1 MANPSIVGN
10 HIMFQLPR
18 FVSPDLLSSFCCFS
32 PVHVFAAAR
41 LEPLTVGFSNITAT
55 YAPLWIAVEEHV
67 GVKYGLDL
75 KAIYAGRVRPQQL
88 LATGEVPIVI
98 ASGTGTMTSHIV
110 GIKDQVL
117 IATITS
123 KIGTSLFAKA
133 DIKNVEDLKGKTIA
147 TGRPAAFLD
156 ATVRYV
162 LRSKFGLIPDR
173 DVKLLPT
180 GEPYLGLQAL
190 ERGVVDAAA
199 MSIPHLFIARK
210 AGFRELISFDKLG
223 VEYPYTS
230 VVVLRQT
237 AAKNPE
243 LVERF
248 LKCIVEGIHLFK
260 TNKAK
265 TLAAFKRYMKGAD
278 DDILEESYQHTR
290 ATIDD
295 APHPSLQVVKG
306 GLEML
311 SLQYPQAK
319 QTDASLIIEPS
330 FMKKIEDSGFIKS
343 LYKK

>member
-1 MANPSIVGN
+1 MNFLASFLTVA
-10 HIMFQLPR
+10 
-18 FVSPDLLSSFCCFS
+18 LLLISGQ
-32 PVHVFAAAR
+32 VFAAAR
-41 LEPLTVGFSNITAT
+41 LEPLTVGYSNITAT
-55 YAPLWIAVEEHV
+55 YAPLWIAVEEHI
-67 GVKYGLDL
+67 GCKHGLDL

-88 LATGEVPIVI
+88 LATGEVPIVV
-98 ASGTGTMTSHIV
+98 ASGTGTMTSHILGV
-110 GIKDQVL
+110 KDQVL
-117 IATITS
+117 VATITS

-133 DIKNVEDLKGKTIA
+133 DIKSVEDLKGKTIA

-162 LRSKFGLIPDR
+162 LRAKFGLMPDR

-199 MSIPHLFIARK
+199 MSIPHLFVARK
-210 AGFRELISFDKLG
+210 AGFRELTSFDKLG
-223 VEYPYTS
+223 IEYPYTS

-237 AAKNPE
+237 AAKSPE
-243 LVERF
+243 LVEKF
-248 LKCIVEGIHLFK
+248 VKCIVEGIYLFK

-265 TLAAFKRYMKGAD
+265 SLAALRRYMKGAD
-278 DDILEESYQHTR
+278 EDILEESYQHTR

-330 FMKKIEDSGFIKS
+330 FMKKIEESGFIKS

>member
-1 MANPSIVGN
+1 MSRGINFIARCLIIAG
-10 HIMFQLPR
+10 
-18 FVSPDLLSSFCCFS
+18 LLTSGQ
-32 PVHVFAAAR
+32 VFGATR
-41 LEPLTVGFSNITAT
+41 LEPLTVGYSNITAT
-55 YAPLWIAVEEHV
+55 YAPLWIAVEERV

-88 LATGEVPIVI
+88 LATGDVPVVI

-110 GIKDQVL
+110 GVKDQVL
-117 IATITS
+117 VATITS
-123 KIGTSLFAKA
+123 KIGTSLFAKP
-133 DIKNVEDLKGKTIA
+133 DIKGVEGLKGKTVA

-162 LRSKFGLIPDR
+162 LRSKFGLVPDG

-190 ERGVVDAAA
+190 ERGIVDAAA

-210 AGFRELISFDKLG
+210 AGFKELVSFDKLG

-237 AAKNPE
+237 AAKSPD

-248 LKCIVEGIHLFK
+248 IKCIVEGIHIFK
-260 TNKAK
+260 TDKAK
-265 TLAAFKRYMKGAD
+265 SLAALRLYMKGAD
-278 DDILEESYQHTR
+278 EGILEESYQHTR
-290 ATIDD
+290 STIDE
-295 APHPSLQVVKG
+295 APHPSLQVVNG

-319 QTDASLIIEPS
+319 QTDASLIIEPA
-330 FMKKIEDSGFIKS
+330 FMKRIDDSGFVRA
-343 LYKK
+343 LYKR